1 MPSRNVGVI
10 VGSLR
15 RDSYTRKIARAV
27 MSMAPPTLS
36 LSFVEIGDLP
46 LYNPD
51 LEGEQSPPAWTE
63 FRKRIR
69 EVDSLL
75 FFTPEHNRGLPA
87 AMKNA
92 IDVGSRPPGQNTWGG
107 KPAGTVSV
115 TPGALGA
122 MGSHQQLRQSLAAV
136 GVAVMP
142 SPEMY
147 IGNVATLLAEDG
159 SVTNEKTREQ
169 LQRFLNSYVIWLERF
184 PVAQRS
190 TETTAPV
197 ARAT

>member
-15 RDSYTRKIARAV
+15 KESYTRKFARAV
-27 MSMAPPTLS
+27 MAMAPPTLS
-36 LSFVEIGDLP
+36 LSFIEIGELP

-51 LEGEQSPPAWTE
+51 LEGESAPPAWME
-63 FRKRIR
+63 FRRRIR
-69 EVDSLL
+69 EIDSLL
-75 FFTPEHNRGLPA
+75 LFTPEHNRGMPA

-92 IDVGSRPPGQNTWGG
+92 IDIGSRPPGQNTWGG

-115 TPGALGA
+115 TPGGLGA
-122 MGSHQQLRQSLAAV
+122 MASHHQLRQSLAAV

-147 IGNVATLLAEDG
+147 IPHVNTLLGEDG
-159 SVTNEKTREQ
+159 TVTNEKTREQ
-169 LQRFLNSYVIWLERF
+169 LQRFLNAYVVWVERF
-184 PVAQRS
+184 PVAVK
-190 TETTAPV
+190 TDAEAG
-197 ARAT
+197 ARR

>member
-1 MPSRNVGVI
+1 VI

-15 RDSYTRKIARAV
+15 KESYTRKIARAV
-27 MSMAPPTLS
+27 MAMAPPTLS

-51 LEGEQSPPAWTE
+51 LEGDSAPQAWVE
-63 FRKRIR
+63 FRRRIR

-75 FFTPEHNRGLPA
+75 FFTPEFNRGMPA

-92 IDVGSRPPGQNTWGG
+92 IDVGSRPPGQNSWGG
-107 KPAGTVSV
+107 KPAGTVSA
-115 TPGALGA
+115 TPGGLGA
-122 MGSHQQLRQSLAAV
+122 MASHHQLRQSLAAV

-142 SPEMY
+142 SPEMF
-147 IGNVATLLAEDG
+147 IANVSTLLGEDG

-169 LQRFLNSYVIWLERF
+169 LQKFLNAYAVWVERF
-184 PVAQRS
+184 P
-190 TETTAPV
+190 
-197 ARAT
+197 ATVKSGAEAGAGR

>member
-15 RDSYTRKIARAV
+15 KDSYTRKIARAL
-27 MSMAPPTLS
+27 MAMAPPTLS
-36 LSFVEIGDLP
+36 LSFIEIGDLP

-51 LEGEQSPPAWTE
+51 LEGESGPKAWAE
-63 FRKRIR
+63 FRQRIR
-69 EVDSLL
+69 DAGALL
-75 FFTPEHNRGLPA
+75 FFTPEHNRGMPA

-115 TPGALGA
+115 TPGGFGA
-122 MGSHQQLRQSLAAV
+122 MASHHQLRQSLAAV

-147 IGNVATLLAEDG
+147 IAHVNTVLGEDG
-159 SVTNEKTREQ
+159 SVTNEKTRDQ
-169 LQRFLNSYVIWLERF
+169 LQKFLNAFVVWVERF
-184 PVAQRS
+184 PVEAKAG
-190 TETTAPV
+190 TGAGAGV
-197 ARAT
+197 AR